1 MARTVDR
8 ATVSALNRFF
18 QTGETPDDADRFDA
32 MTELH
37 RQVLARNR
45 RRPIAELTDAELE
58 ELKLNERERRDEKG

>member
-45 RRPIAELTDAELE
+45 RRPIAE
-58 ELKLNERERRDEKG
+58 